1 MGLFKDENYML
12 FNSLDDFYGCVSIDI
27 LINKDLSKNNYIK
40 FKFIVNVGSV
50 DQLEIKNISV
60 IIKSVDSVLIYDVL
74 KLINKVIDVVLM

>member
-50 DQLEIKNISV
+50 D
-60 IIKSVDSVLIYDVL
+60 
-74 KLINKVIDVVLM
+74 